1 MTSWVVV
8 RFSVGEV
15 AAGFI
20 ARLMRDLM
28 PLALEVRRHDE
39 VGVFSADLGSEGK
52 CVYFSPGA
60 VKAFAPALAKLPSE
74 HCDSPNPRAL
84 ALLYGARECLAPSDE
99 GRNDVES
106 PRVLRVDERIE

>member
-1 MTSWVVV
+1 VVV

-15 AAGFI
+15 AAGLI

-39 VGVFSADLGSEGK
+39 VGVFSLDLGSEGK

-60 VKAFAPALAKLPSE
+60 VKAFAPALAKLRNE
-74 HCDSPNPRAL
+74 RCDSPSPQAL
-84 ALLYGARECLAPSDE
+84 SLLYGARECLRPSDE
-99 GRNDVES
+99 RRNDVES
-106 PRVLRVDERIE
+106 PRVLRVDELIE